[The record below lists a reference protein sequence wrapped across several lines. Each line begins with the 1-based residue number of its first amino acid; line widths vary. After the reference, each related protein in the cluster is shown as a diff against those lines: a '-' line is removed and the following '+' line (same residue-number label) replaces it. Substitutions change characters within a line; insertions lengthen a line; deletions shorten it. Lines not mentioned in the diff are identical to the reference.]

1 MPETIS
7 FPQPHKVV
15 TQKPSLRKYLTYL
28 LFFGPGAVLASMTIG
43 QAQFIIGPQI
53 GSWAGYRLLWL
64 ITLNVGS
71 YIIAYVSCRFTML
84 SGVSLMDIFALKTR
98 RGWLNWLF
106 IGIILFFVPLF
117 AAAIITTL
125 GQTLAWIFGV
135 GHYLLWGIGFCT
147 VALLLVLIGRYRLL
161 EHTQAFFVAVL
172 GVGAVI
178 SVLVIRPDLLD
189 VIPHFFTFGD
199 VPSYPAWVD
208 QVEGFTR
215 TPIPVVML
223 GYLGTLTVTIIPL
236 VGYLGWI
243 KVKRW
248 GIFKDK
254 ENPDRFQEGLFQ
266 RFKNKGRIDY
276 LPESDSE
283 HKKARLLLRPIV
295 VDLAIALVI
304 VSVVSIA
311 YMVAGAALFRP
322 EHIIPTDQDLLTN
335 QKEIFV
341 QIAPEAAN
349 LLTPL
354 YQVSIGFALFGT
366 VYAGFEAAARMVH
379 ETGRHVN
386 VIGRLP
392 YRRFLVYLMVYVL
405 GLGILLS
412 LLVYWGISVLLL
424 LSLTLLF
431 IGVVGVVIYGAGAVY
446 MTQRVLPERYR
457 LNRWQLAV
465 AIVSVLML
473 LVPLVAFAA

>member
-7 FPQPHKVV
+7 FPEPHDVV
-15 TQKPSLRKYLTYL
+15 TQRPSLRKYLTYL

-53 GSWAGYRLLWL
+53 GAWAGYRLLWL

-71 YIIAYVSCRFTML
+71 YVIAYISCRFTML

-106 IGIILFFVPLF
+106 IGIIFFFVPLF
-117 AAAIITTL
+117 AAAVITTL
-125 GQTLAWIFGV
+125 GQTLAWIFSGPE
-135 GHYLLWGIGFCT
+135 LLWGIGFCT
-147 VALLLVLIGRYRLL
+147 LALLLVLVGRYRLL
-161 EHTQAFFVAVL
+161 EYTQAFFVAVL
-172 GVGAVI
+172 GIGAVI
-178 SVLVIRPDLLD
+178 SVLVIQPDLLD
-189 VIPHFFTFGD
+189 ILPHFFTFGD
-199 VPSYPAWVD
+199 VPGYPAWVD
-208 QVEGFTR
+208 QVKGFAR

-248 GIFKDK
+248 GIFKDRSD
-254 ENPDRFQEGLFQ
+254 PDGFQERLFQ
-266 RFKNKGRIDY
+266 RFKKTGFIDY
-276 LPESDSE
+276 LPDSDAERRKS
-283 HKKARLLLRPIV
+283 RLLLRPIL
-295 VDLAIALVI
+295 VDLAIAFII

-322 EHIIPTDQDLLTN
+322 AHVIPTDQELLTN
-335 QKEIFV
+335 QKAIFV
-341 QIAPEAAN
+341 QIAPQAAN
-349 LLTPL
+349 VLTPL
-354 YQVSIGFALFGT
+354 YQLSIVFALFGT
-366 VYAGFEAAARMVH
+366 VYAGFEAAARMIH

-392 YRRFLVYLMVYVL
+392 YRRFLVYLMAYVL
-405 GLGILLS
+405 GGGILLS
-412 LLVYWGISVLLL
+412 LLVYAGISVLLL

-431 IGVVGVVIYGAGAVY
+431 IGVVGVVVYGAGAIY
-446 MTQRVLPERYR
+446 MTQHMLPKRYR
-457 LNRWQLAV
+457 LGRWQLAV
-465 AIVSVLML
+465 AIASVAML
-473 LVPLVAFAA
+473 LAPLVAFFA

>member
-1 MPETIS
+1 
-7 FPQPHKVV
+7 
-15 TQKPSLRKYLTYL
+15 
-28 LFFGPGAVLASMTIG
+28 
-43 QAQFIIGPQI
+43 
-53 GSWAGYRLLWL
+53 
-64 ITLNVGS
+64 
-71 YIIAYVSCRFTML
+71 
-84 SGVSLMDIFALKTR
+84 
-98 RGWLNWLF
+98 
-106 IGIILFFVPLF
+106 LF